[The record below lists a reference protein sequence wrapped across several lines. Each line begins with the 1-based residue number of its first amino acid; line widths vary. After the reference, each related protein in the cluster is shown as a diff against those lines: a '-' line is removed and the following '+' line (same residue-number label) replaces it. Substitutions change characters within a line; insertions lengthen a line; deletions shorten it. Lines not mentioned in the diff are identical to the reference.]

1 MDFELV
7 ILDERVAG
15 VRRVGDRAAVADDAG
30 YVGERP
36 TSVTW
41 VPAWGTAG
49 RGRASVV
56 SLGR

>member
-15 VRRVGDRAAVADDAG
+15 VRWVGDRAAVADDVG

-36 TSVTW
+36 TMLTW
-41 VPAWGTAG
+41 VPARGAAAS
-49 RGRASVV
+49 GRASVV
-56 SLGR
+56 SLGP